1 MMLSKL
7 INSEESLT
15 LSYKCD
21 MMDKEFVFSR
31 QGQTFVLVSGD
42 AQVPVVSGLGWINTV
57 ISPSYPNICAS

>member
-42 AQVPVVSGLGWINTV
+42 AQVPVVSGLR
-57 ISPSYPNICAS
+57 